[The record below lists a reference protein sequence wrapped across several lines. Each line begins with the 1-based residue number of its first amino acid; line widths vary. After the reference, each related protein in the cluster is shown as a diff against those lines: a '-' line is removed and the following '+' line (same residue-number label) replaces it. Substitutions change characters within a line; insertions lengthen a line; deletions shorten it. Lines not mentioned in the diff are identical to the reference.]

1 MSKPINVAFASA
13 LMAASVFAGSQAFA
27 AGDGEYYKGV
37 TRDSTMDDDMN
48 ANASMPRENLD
59 LFSTQS
65 IDKPDEGADPT
76 SGEISPADGDYNQG
90 AETSQ

>member
-1 MSKPINVAFASA
+1 MSKPINVVFASA

-27 AGDGEYYKGV
+27 ASDGDYYVGA
-37 TRDSTMDDDMN
+37 TRNSTMDDDMN
-48 ANASMPRENLD
+48 ANASMPRKNLD

-76 SGEISPADGDYNQG
+76 SGEISPANGDYYQG
-90 AETSQ
+90 AETDQ